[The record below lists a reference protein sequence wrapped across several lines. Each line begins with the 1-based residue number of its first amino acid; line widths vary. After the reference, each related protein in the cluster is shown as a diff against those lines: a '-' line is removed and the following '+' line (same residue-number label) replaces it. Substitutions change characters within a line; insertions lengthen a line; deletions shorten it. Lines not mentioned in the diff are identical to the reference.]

1 MTVWTLM
8 FSLSLSLS
16 LSLWRATLPSC
27 RFSFQ
32 PQQSLLL
39 GLMSTQEAGLSCGR
53 DMEQTRLSCGQYDY
67 DLLVIGGGSGGLAV
81 SKEAA
86 GFGRRVL
93 VLDLVA
99 PTPEV
104 TKWRGSSVNVGSIP
118 RKILHQASLLGKAIQ
133 DARKYGWKFE
143 EQGSHGW
150 GEMVDTVQQHVKS
163 VSFELRR
170 ELRDSDVTYLN
181 AHGEIQE
188 PHTGQVYHS
197 YYRPLEWT
205 VPRRDKM
212 LC

>member
-1 MTVWTLM
+1 
-8 FSLSLSLS
+8 
-16 LSLWRATLPSC
+16 
-27 RFSFQ
+27 
-32 PQQSLLL
+32 
-39 GLMSTQEAGLSCGR
+39 MSTQEAGLSCGR

-104 TKWRGSSVNVGSIP
+104 TKWRLGGSSVNVGSIP